1 MTYFENEVWD
11 TGGDGRITITGDIY
25 STADPFSIYI
35 NAVPFE
41 VIEFATAQTEIK
53 NNLNVLGTI
62 SINGVPIGGGGNTF
76 TEIII
81 EKDGDPLIF
90 ASLSIPLAGAEED
103 FLFIDLAD
111 ASGLAIAGDVNLTGY
126 LDITGNG
133 GWMHSPDLQHSFD
146 VYLNYSGTSTSANI
160 FLVSL
165 NTTLQIQSVCDTITP
180 ANDRIYIGAPHR
192 LEFNFDAIE
201 IFTSASETF
210 ELNGE
215 VVPSL
220 NFTTTTA
227 STNFTVD
234 WYDGSVRMC
243 VINDS
248 LTISFANP
256 IPGRTY
262 VLIIEQGTGGS
273 RVPTLTG
280 WNFGDN
286 APVWSTTVGAKDVV
300 SAVYDGTE
308 YLAAQAVQ
316 NA

>member
-1 MTYFENEVWD
+1 MTYFENEIWD

-25 STADPFSIYI
+25 SSADPFSIYI

-81 EKDGDPLIF
+81 EKNGDPLIF

-126 LDITGNG
+126 LEIEGNG
-133 GWMHSPDLQHSFD
+133 ILARSSDSQHGFD
-146 VYLNYSGTSTSANI
+146 AYIDSAGTATSATI
-160 FLVSL
+160 SL
-165 NTTLQIQSVCDTITP
+165 YSNAINLTIQSFANSVTP
-180 ANDRIYIGAPHR
+180 ANDKVYIGAPTR
-192 LEFNFDAIE
+192 LEFDFDAIK

-248 LTISFANP
+248 VTISFANP

-286 APVWSTTVGAKDVV
+286 PPVWSTTVGAKDVV